1 MGKKLPEPEAT
12 NSDIEKE
19 ANFVAESPA
28 VFQTLDYVESG
39 MLTQVEEKQKIDE
52 NNEEIKEESDVE
64 MKVDDIQAELCI
76 KEKSLEEIPM
86 GNDQNTPEIID
97 PCNMDTANAKLENEC
112 PKFPAASLPKIR

>member
-1 MGKKLPEPEAT
+1 MLSLQSVPRNKTVSFNFKT
-12 NSDIEKE
+12 NAI
-19 ANFVAESPA
+19 
-28 VFQTLDYVESG
+28 L
-39 MLTQVEEKQKIDE
+39 QKIDE

-112 PKFPAASLPKIR
+112 PKVKSKGSPK